1 MLLNN
6 AVLFLQLPAWVL
18 LFSGVVGVAVAAQ
31 QPLKIGNNAEAQPR
45 TAAEEHASFTVPEG
59 FSIELVASEDT
70 GLPKPIAV
78 VFDDAGRMW
87 SMTATE
93 YPRDRDHLVW
103 TRPGQDRVVI
113 VDRPHEPGPHQVRTF
128 ADGMVMPLGVLPYRN
143 GAFVAQGPEMLFL
156 DDRDGDGRADRRSVL
171 LRGFGVQDSHT
182 LPHQLE
188 FIPGN
193 WIVFSQGVLNSG
205 TVVTTTGTR
214 VNFDRTV
221 IARMRPDG
229 SELDVIGAGLN
240 NIWSWAQGRDGRV
253 FIDEANDLGYAIVPF
268 ERDTTYPSFRAR
280 LVHPDSPYHPPTTPN
295 LNLGGTGFSGLALS
309 DDRSGSFPEP
319 WHNVL
324 FVANPI
330 TRRINTVAFT
340 RNDDG
345 VYRFEP
351 RPDLIATDDDFF
363 RPVAVRFG
371 PDGCLY
377 VVDWYNSI
385 ISHNEVDRDHPARD
399 KIRGRIWRVRHK
411 AQTSRAIPNVAA
423 APTASLVTH
432 LQADSTWEMRAAWH
446 QIVEREARQLTP
458 DLVRL
463 LRARGTPDDVRIAAI
478 WALEGLGYFD
488 LPLWRELL
496 ASSNVDV
503 RFEAVRA
510 LSTVRPP
517 MPQVFALL
525 QELADE
531 QSFRVRNEVL
541 RYFRD
546 APEPLAAEELAWVQR
561 WRTAPNPAAT
571 VTGWNRDYLAPGG
584 PYERAFQN
592 LLVQMVEEKGH
603 RRPPAAVSSEWAAD
617 SQDGAAEATR
627 RARAHLGTHHAVD
640 AGCQRVATGRHRGWR
655 VAVQGHVRRLS
666 LHESERKRVR
676 SVTRG
681 IPRPG
686 DQCHPHRRARS
697 GPCGGER
704 VPDLPRRDEGRL
716 RLRRVLRGRDRR
728 GCRRSACRR
737 HEPGRPEGQHQ
748 GSRLHRRVVRD
759 ADWPVRRAHRRAG
772 HQRRALRAVAAVIRR
787 ASFTP
792 A

>member
-6 AVLFLQLPAWVL
+6 AVLFLRLPAWAL
-18 LFSGVVGVAVAAQ
+18 LCSGVVGVAVAAQ

-143 GAFVAQGPEMLFL
+143 GAFVAQGPDMLFL
-156 DDRDGDGRADRRSVL
+156 DDLDSDGRADRRSVL

-188 FIPGN
+188 FVPGN

-221 IARMRPDG
+221 VARMRPDG
-229 SELDVIGAGLN
+229 SELEVIGAGLN

-253 FIDEANDLGYAIVPF
+253 FVDEANDLGYAIVPF

-309 DDRSGSFPEP
+309 DDRGGSFPDP

-340 RNDDG
+340 RGGDG
-345 VYRFEP
+345 VYQFEP

-423 APTASLVTH
+423 APTASLVRH
-432 LQADSTWEMRAAWH
+432 LQSDSTWEMRAAWH
-446 QIVEREARQLTP
+446 QIVDRKARELTP

-463 LRARGTPDDVRIAAI
+463 LRVRGTPDDVRIAAV
-478 WALEGLGYFD
+478 WALEGLEYFD

-496 ASSNVDV
+496 ASTNVDV

-517 MPQVFALL
+517 MPQVFTLL
-525 QELADE
+525 QELANE

-546 APEPLAAEELAWVQR
+546 APEPLTAEELAWVQR
-561 WRTAPNPAAT
+561 WRTAPNPGAT

-603 RRPPAAVSSEWAAD
+603 RSPPAAVSSEWAGDLRTAPPKPPEERTRITERITRLTQVVNASPQAD
-617 SQDGAAEATR
+617 IAGGESLFRGTCGVCHSTSQSGSGFGPSLAGSRDRATNAILTAVLDPDRAVESVFRTFHVETKDGSVYDGFFGDETAEA
-627 RARAHLGTHHAVD
+627 
-640 AGCQRVATGRHRGWR
+640 
-655 VAVQGHVRRLS
+655 
-666 LHESERKRVR
+666 
-676 SVTRG
+676 
-681 IPRPG
+681 I
-686 DQCHPHRRARS
+686 
-697 GPCGGER
+697 
-704 VPDLPRRDEGRL
+704 
-716 RLRRVLRGRDRR
+716 
-728 GCRRSACRR
+728 
-737 HEPGRPEGQHQ
+737 
-748 GSRLHRRVVRD
+748 
-759 ADWPVRRAHRRAG
+759 
-772 HQRRALRAVAAVIRR
+772 VIRLAGGTNQVVPK
-787 ASFTP
+787 ASIKEAGYVEGSSVMPTGLFDALTDEQVINLVRYVQSLR
-792 A
+792 